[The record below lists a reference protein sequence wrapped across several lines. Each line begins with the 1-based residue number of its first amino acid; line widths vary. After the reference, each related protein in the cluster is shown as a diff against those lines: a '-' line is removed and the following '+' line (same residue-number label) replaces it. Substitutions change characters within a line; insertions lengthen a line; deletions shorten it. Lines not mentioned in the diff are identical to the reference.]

1 MFGGGDS
8 GVRPD
13 CRAVPAWLALLSEAS
28 RQRTA
33 RHRPGTQGGLS
44 SYYYLIPSGETRGR
58 LGVLYPSHH
67 TTMET
72 RGRLGAL
79 YPSHHTT
86 METRGRLGALYHYL
100 IPSVVG

>member
-28 RQRTA
+28 RQRTT

-58 LGVLYPSHH
+58 
-67 TTMET
+67 T
-72 RGRLGAL
+72 GAL
-79 YPSHHTT
+79 YPCHHTT
-86 METRGRLGALYHYL
+86 TSFPQWRPGVEQVLCTPVIIQLPHSLSGDPG
-100 IPSVVG
+100 